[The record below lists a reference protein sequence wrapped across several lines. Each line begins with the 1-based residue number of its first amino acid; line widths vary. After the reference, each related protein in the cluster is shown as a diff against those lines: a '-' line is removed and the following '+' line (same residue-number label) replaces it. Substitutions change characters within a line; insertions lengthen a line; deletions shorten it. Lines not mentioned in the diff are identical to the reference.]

1 MHSRHVAEGTAKA
14 SGFTI
19 IEVIVTLIIASI
31 LGAML
36 VNFMG
41 TTMSGSAQPLL
52 RVQQANTAGQVMEN
66 ITTDYNKLT
75 SDDSDN
81 GTSIALSTLQ
91 TRVQTGSTDI
101 SYYGAV
107 YTIVHNDFVTL
118 NSDGTTPPIAD
129 TSGENRTLRVSI
141 TQGSNTFTSL
151 FTL

>member
-1 MHSRHVAEGTAKA
+1 MRSKHIEERTAKDK
-14 SGFTI
+14 GFTL

-31 LGAML
+31 LAAMM
-36 VNFMG
+36 VSFMG
-41 TTMSGSAQPLL
+41 TTMAGSVQPLV
-52 RVQQANTAGQVMEN
+52 RVQQTNTAGQVMEN

-91 TRVQTGSTDI
+91 TRVQAGATDN
-101 SYYGAV
+101 SYYGAF
-107 YTIVHNDFVTL
+107 YTIGHNDFVTL
-118 NSDGTTPPIAD
+118 NSDGTTTPIAD

-151 FTL
+151 FTR

>member
-1 MHSRHVAEGTAKA
+1 MHSKHVAEVTKKDN
-14 SGFTI
+14 GFTL

-31 LGAML
+31 LAAML

-41 TTMSGSAQPLL
+41 TTMSGSVQPLI

-75 SDDSDN
+75 SDDNDN

-91 TRVQTGSTDI
+91 TRVQAGSTNPG
-101 SYYGAV
+101 YYGAG

-129 TSGENRTLRVSI
+129 ASGENRTLRISI

-151 FTL
+151 FTR